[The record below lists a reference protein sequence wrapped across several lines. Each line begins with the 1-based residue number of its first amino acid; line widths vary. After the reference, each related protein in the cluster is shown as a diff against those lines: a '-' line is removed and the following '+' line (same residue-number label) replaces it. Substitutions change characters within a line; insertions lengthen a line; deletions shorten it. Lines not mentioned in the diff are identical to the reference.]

1 MTQLTG
7 TLAVAVFTAVLG
19 SLQYGYSLGVINAPQ
34 KVGSTLIQ
42 PSLPHR
48 NYGRSLGVWSEKA
61 DVLSENSTEEE
72 EFSEAGQHPDVIMYW
87 SLSVAIFSIGGM
99 LSSFLV
105 GFVGD
110 LRGRVKGM
118 LMVNVLAVAAGLLM
132 GLCMMWKPHIM
143 VISGRAVMGFYCG
156 LTSGLVPMYIGE
168 IAPKA
173 YRGALGTLHQ
183 LAIVIGILISQV
195 IGLDF
200 ILGNDDMWPLLLGL
214 SGAPAVLQS
223 FLLPLCPESPR
234 YLYILQGKEQ
244 EARKSLLRL
253 KGAYDPTPDLE
264 EMRREKEEADR
275 QPRVSILSL
284 IRSSVYRQQLIVAL
298 MMHLS
303 QQLSGI
309 NGIFY
314 YSTAIFARAG
324 VAQPVYATIGVGVI
338 NTIFTMVSVA
348 LVDKAGRRTLTL
360 VGLGG
365 MCCCAIAMTVGLKF
379 QSDYSWMSYVS
390 MSAIFLF
397 VSFFEIGPGPIP
409 WFIVAELFS
418 QGPRPAAIALAGC
431 CNWTSNFIIGMTF
444 QYIQTW
450 LDCYVFILFAVLLL
464 GFTVF
469 TYLRVPETKGK
480 TFEEIAAVFH
490 KGRKKSAQSPKAAE
504 LQQLKTSTDA

>member
-1 MTQLTG
+1 METGKQLTG
-7 TLAVAVFTAVLG
+7 TLAVAVFTAALG

-34 KVGSTLIQ
+34 KVIEK
-42 PSLPHR
+42 H
-48 NYGRSLGVWSEKA
+48 YGRSLGLWSERDA
-61 DVLSENSTEEE
+61 VLSENSTKEIL
-72 EFSEAGQHPDVIMYW
+72 EAGQYPAVVIYW

-118 LMVNVLAVAAGLLM
+118 LMINVLAVAAGLLM
-132 GLCMMWKPHIM
+132 GLCRMWKPHIM
-143 VISGRAVMGFYCG
+143 VIAGRAVMGFYCG

-168 IAPKA
+168 IAPKS

-183 LAIVIGILISQV
+183 LAVVIGILISQV
-195 IGLDF
+195 LGLDF
-200 ILGNDDMWPLLLGL
+200 VLGNDEMWPLLLGL

-223 FLLPLCPESPR
+223 FLMPLCPESPR
-234 YLYILQGKEQ
+234 YLYIVLGKEE
-244 EARKSLLRL
+244 EARKSLYRLR
-253 KGAYDPTPDLE
+253 GPYNPAADLE
-264 EMRREKEEADR
+264 EMRREKEEAGKEA
-275 QPRVSILSL
+275 RVTILSL
-284 IRSSVYRQQLIVAL
+284 ICSSVYRQQLVIAL

-303 QQLSGI
+303 QQFSGI
-309 NGIFY
+309 NAIFY
-314 YSTAIFARAG
+314 YSTDIFSRAG
-324 VAQPVYATIGVGVI
+324 VSQPVYATIGVGAI
-338 NTIFTMVSVA
+338 NTVFTLVSVA

-365 MCCCAIAMTVGLKF
+365 MCLCAIGMTVGLRF
-379 QSDYSWMSYVS
+379 QNDFSWMSYVS

-431 CNWTSNFIIGMTF
+431 CNWTSNFIIGMMF
-444 QYIQTW
+444 PYIQEW
-450 LDCYVFILFAVLLL
+450 MDCYVFILFAVLLL

-490 KGRKKSAQSPKAAE
+490 KGRRVPKDGTE

>member
-1 MTQLTG
+1 MEHEKQLTG

-34 KVGSTLIQ
+34 KVIER
-42 PSLPHR
+42 H
-48 NYGRSLGVWSEKA
+48 YGLSLGVWSERSA
-61 DVLSENSTEEE
+61 VLSENSTEEE
-72 EFSEAGQHPDVIMYW
+72 DFFEAGHHPDVVMYW

-99 LSSFLV
+99 VSSFLV

-132 GLCMMWKPHIM
+132 GLCKMWKPHLM
-143 VISGRAVMGFYCG
+143 VIAGRAVMGFYCG

-183 LAIVIGILISQV
+183 LAVVVGILISQV

-214 SGAPAVLQS
+214 SGSPAVLQS

-234 YLYILQGKEQ
+234 YLYILLGKEA

-253 KGAYDPTPDLE
+253 KGAYDPSADLE

-275 QPRVSILSL
+275 EARVSILSL
-284 IRSSVYRQQLIVAL
+284 IRSSVYRQQLLVAL

-309 NGIFY
+309 NAIFY
-314 YSTAIFARAG
+314 YSTAIFAFAG
-324 VAQPVYATIGVGVI
+324 VDKPVYATIGVGAI
-338 NTIFTMVSVA
+338 NTVFTLVSVA

-365 MCCCAIAMTVGLKF
+365 MCCCAIGMTVGLKF
-379 QSDYSWMSYVS
+379 QSDYEWMSYVS

-431 CNWTSNFIIGMTF
+431 CNWTSNFIVGMTF
-444 QYIQTW
+444 PYIQD
-450 LDCYVFILFAVLLL
+450 LLGVYVFVLFAVLLL

-469 TYLRVPETKGK
+469 IYLRVPETKGK

-490 KGRKKSAQSPKAAE
+490 KGRKKSLKDATE

>member
-1 MTQLTG
+1 MESGKQLTG
-7 TLAVAVFTAVLG
+7 TLALAVFTATLS

-34 KVGSTLIQ
+34 KVIEK
-42 PSLPHR
+42 H
-48 NYGRSLGVWSEKA
+48 YARSLGVWPERA
-61 DVLSENSTEEE
+61 AVRSENSTEQE
-72 EFSEAGQHPDVIMYW
+72 EFSGAGHPVVVMYW

-99 LSSFLV
+99 LSSFMV

-110 LRGRVKGM
+110 MRGRVKGM

-132 GLCMMWKPHIM
+132 GLCKMWKPHIM

-183 LAIVIGILISQV
+183 LAIVTGILISMV

-200 ILGNDDMWPLLLGL
+200 VLGNDNMWPLLLGL
-214 SGAPAVLQS
+214 SGAPTVLQS
-223 FLLPLCPESPR
+223 LLLPLCPESPR
-234 YLYILQGKEQ
+234 YLYIIQGKEQ
-244 EARKSLLRL
+244 EARMSLHRL

-275 QPRVSILSL
+275 EPRVSILSL
-284 IRSSVYRQQLIVAL
+284 IRSSVYRQQLFVAL
-298 MMHLS
+298 IMHLS

-309 NGIFY
+309 NAIFY
-314 YSTAIFARAG
+314 YSTSIFAGAG

-338 NTIFTMVSVA
+338 NTVFTMVSVA

-365 MCCCAIAMTVGLKF
+365 MCCCAVAMTVGLKF
-379 QSDYSWMSYVS
+379 QDEFSWMSYVS
-390 MSAIFLF
+390 MLAIFLF

-431 CNWTSNFIIGMTF
+431 CNWTSNFIIAMTF
-444 QYIQTW
+444 PYIQKW
-450 LDCYVFILFAVLLL
+450 LGCYVFILFAGLLL

-469 TYLRVPETKGK
+469 IYFRVPETKGK
-480 TFEEIAAVFH
+480 SFEEISAIFQ
-490 KGRKKSAQSPKAAE
+490 KGRKNVAQGPIGATE

>member
-1 MTQLTG
+1 METGKQLTG
-7 TLAVAVFTAVLG
+7 TLAVAVFTAALG

-34 KVGSTLIQ
+34 KVIEK
-42 PSLPHR
+42 H
-48 NYGRSLGVWSEKA
+48 YGRSLGLWSERDA
-61 DVLSENSTEEE
+61 VLSENSTKEIL
-72 EFSEAGQHPDVIMYW
+72 EAGQYPAVVIYW

-118 LMVNVLAVAAGLLM
+118 LMINVLAVAAGLLM
-132 GLCMMWKPHIM
+132 GLCRMWKPHIM
-143 VISGRAVMGFYCG
+143 VIAGRAVMGFYCG

-168 IAPKA
+168 IAPKS

-183 LAIVIGILISQV
+183 LAVVIGILISQV
-195 IGLDF
+195 LGLDF
-200 ILGNDDMWPLLLGL
+200 VLGNDEMWPLLLGL

-223 FLLPLCPESPR
+223 FLMPLCPESPR
-234 YLYILQGKEQ
+234 YLYIVLGKEE
-244 EARKSLLRL
+244 EARKSLYRLR
-253 KGAYDPTPDLE
+253 GPYNPAADLE
-264 EMRREKEEADR
+264 EMRREKEEAGKEA
-275 QPRVSILSL
+275 RVTILSL
-284 IRSSVYRQQLIVAL
+284 ICSSVYRQQLVIAL

-303 QQLSGI
+303 QQFSGI
-309 NGIFY
+309 NAIFY
-314 YSTAIFARAG
+314 YSTDIFSRSG
-324 VAQPVYATIGVGVI
+324 VSQPVYATIGVGAI
-338 NTIFTMVSVA
+338 NTVFTLVSVA

-365 MCCCAIAMTVGLKF
+365 MCLCAIGMTVGLRF
-379 QSDYSWMSYVS
+379 QNDFSWMSYVS

-431 CNWTSNFIIGMTF
+431 CNWTSNFIIGMMF
-444 QYIQTW
+444 PYIQEW
-450 LDCYVFILFAVLLL
+450 MDCYVFILFAVLLL

-490 KGRKKSAQSPKAAE
+490 KGRRVPKDGTE

>member
-1 MTQLTG
+1 MESGKQLTG
-7 TLAVAVFTAVLG
+7 TLALAVFAAALG

-34 KVGSTLIQ
+34 KVIEK
-42 PSLPHR
+42 H
-48 NYGRSLGVWSEKA
+48 YGRSLGVWSERVA
-61 DVLSENSTEEE
+61 ALSENSTDEEK
-72 EFSEAGQHPDVIMYW
+72 FSEAGEHPDVIKYW

-132 GLCMMWKPHIM
+132 GLCKMWKPHIM

-200 ILGNDDMWPLLLGL
+200 VFGNDDMWPLLLGL

-223 FLLPLCPESPR
+223 LLLPLCPESPR
-234 YLYILQGKEQ
+234 YLYIILGKDQ
-244 EARKSLLRL
+244 EARKSLYRL
-253 KGAYDPTPDLE
+253 KGAYDATFDLE
-264 EMRREKEEADR
+264 EMRKEKEEADR
-275 QPRVSILSL
+275 EPSVSILSL
-284 IRSSVYRQQLIVAL
+284 IRSSMYRQQLVVAL

-303 QQLSGI
+303 QQFSGI
-309 NGIFY
+309 NAIFY
-314 YSTAIFARAG
+314 YSTAIFTRAG
-324 VAQPVYATIGVGVI
+324 VGQPVYATIGVGVI
-338 NTIFTMVSVA
+338 NTIFTLVSVSKYIYKHTDA
-348 LVDKAGRRTLTL
+348 YTHIMHWNSLIASLQTHQDK
-360 VGLGG
+360 
-365 MCCCAIAMTVGLKF
+365 
-379 QSDYSWMSYVS
+379 YSWMSYVS

-444 QYIQTW
+444 PYIQTW
-450 LDCYVFILFAVLLL
+450 LDSYVFILFAVLLL
-464 GFTVF
+464 GFAVF
-469 TYLRVPETKGK
+469 IYLRVPETKGK
-480 TFEEIAAVFH
+480 SFEEIAAVFQ
-490 KGRKKSAQSPKAAE
+490 KGRKKSTQSPKDATE
-504 LQQLKTSTDA
+504 LQQLKTATDA